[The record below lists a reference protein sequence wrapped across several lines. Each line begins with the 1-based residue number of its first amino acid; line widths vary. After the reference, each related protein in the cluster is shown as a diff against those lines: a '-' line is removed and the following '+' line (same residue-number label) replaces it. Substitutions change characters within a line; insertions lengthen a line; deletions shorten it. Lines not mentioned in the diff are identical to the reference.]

1 MALSDPQG
9 ILASPL
15 QVIDGTKRGAAMDI
29 ITDLARQHGV
39 ELVVIGQPR
48 SLDGT
53 LGTEAQKARAF
64 GDALARHS
72 GLSVEPW
79 DERLSTMMANRLM
92 REAGL
97 KKTKMKQRRDA
108 VAAAVILQSYLDSQ
122 RARGGGD

>member
-1 MALSDPQG
+1 
-9 ILASPL
+9 
-15 QVIDGTKRGAAMDI
+15 MDI

-39 ELVVIGQPR
+39 EMVVIGQPR

-64 GDALARHS
+64 GDALAQHS

-79 DERLSTMMANRLM
+79 DERLSTLMANRLM

-97 KKTKMKQRRDA
+97 KKTQMKQRRDA

-122 RARGGGD
+122 RAQGGGD